1 MIMRGEFA
9 LPVSLTARS
18 VILFSLLLSPMLVL
32 KNPSGKTSIQ
42 FDLSMNLWWCCTHAH
57 TTEM

>member
-1 MIMRGEFA
+1 MRGEFA

-18 VILFSLLLSPMLVL
+18 VILFSCLLSPMLVL

-42 FDLSMNLWWCCTHAH
+42 FDLSMNL
-57 TTEM
+57 